1 MTEIKIIGER
11 TAKIQNMSIIYRCF
25 GFIDPQS
32 RNFGFEA
39 EYSDG
44 KEKRRMI
51 FKDAAQNKE
60 ELDKIITLL
69 IDNEVL
75 PCALEEVLDDL
86 SARNLI

>member
-1 MTEIKIIGER
+1 MTEIKIISER
-11 TAKIQNMSIIYRCF
+11 TAEIQNMRIVYRCF
-25 GFIDPQS
+25 GFISPQS

-44 KEKRRMI
+44 EEKHRMI
-51 FKDAAQNKE
+51 FKNAAQNKE
-60 ELDKIITLL
+60 DLDKIITLL